1 MKIAVTGATGLIGSA
16 LCGSLTADGHNVL
29 RLVRRKPQNSAEVE
43 WNPRTG
49 DVDLA
54 GLENVQAIVHLAGA
68 GVGDHRW
75 TDDYK
80 REIRDSRVLGTT
92 TIAKAA
98 AALDPKPE
106 ALVCG
111 SAIGYYG
118 DRGDE
123 VLTEESA
130 KGTGFLCD
138 VVADWEA
145 AADPAREADIRVVHA
160 RTGLVVSQQG
170 GAWQRMIKL
179 FKAGIGGRLGSG
191 RQYWSF
197 ISIEDEVAALRFLI
211 DNNGLRG
218 PVNLTAPNP
227 ITNNDATKDLAHAL
241 HRPAALPVPSFAL
254 KAALGEFSSEVLSSS
269 RVIPQRLSDAGFQWS
284 APTMDAALKQI
295 L

>member
-1 MKIAVTGATGLIGSA
+1 MKIAVTGASGLIGSA
-16 LCGSLTADGHNVL
+16 LCADLTSVGHDVV
-29 RLVRRKPQNSAEVE
+29 RLVRRQPRDSAEIQ
-43 WNPRTG
+43 WDPKRG

-54 GLENVQAIVHLAGA
+54 GLQGVQAIVHLAGA

-75 TDDYK
+75 TDAYK
-80 REIRDSRVLGTT
+80 REIRDSRVLGTA

-106 ALVCG
+106 TLVSG

-118 DRGDE
+118 DRGEE
-123 VLTEESA
+123 VLTEDSA

-145 AADPAREADIRVVHA
+145 AADPAREADIRVVHP
-160 RTGLVVSQQG
+160 RTGLVVSQHG

-179 FKAGIGGRLGSG
+179 FRAGIGGRLGSG
-191 RQYWSF
+191 TQYWSF
-197 ISIEDEVAALRFLI
+197 ISIQDEIAALRFLI
-211 DNNGLRG
+211 DNRELEG
-218 PVNLTAPNP
+218 PVNLTAPTP
-227 ITNNDATKDLAHAL
+227 ITNKQATKDLAHAL

-269 RVIPQRLSDAGFQWS
+269 RVIPQRLTNAGFRWS
-284 APTMDAALKQI
+284 APTMEEALRQI